1 MSACTST
8 AVETSV
14 LTKMASPPFSVMRC
28 TVCCPPSSC
37 MSAITSF
44 APSRANVRAVALPIP
59 DAPPVTNATLPSTR
73 PAMSRPPVHTDS
85 TATVLVQMLHYVS
98 VYHRPCA
105 SYHVTAISRNAASR
119 YQCQVSD
126 GAQTATDDVRITVLN
141 NHPVAIA
148 GPDRNVK
155 TDQPVR
161 LNGSNSFDPDGDLIA
176 YAWSLQAKPAR
187 SKLTNA
193 AIKDRTLPNPSVV
206 PDIEGVYVFRLVVAD
221 GQEDSPPDFVTL

>member
-1 MSACTST
+1 M
-8 AVETSV
+8 
-14 LTKMASPPFSVMRC
+14 
-28 TVCCPPSSC
+28 
-37 MSAITSF
+37 
-44 APSRANVRAVALPIP
+44 
-59 DAPPVTNATLPSTR
+59 
-73 PAMSRPPVHTDS
+73 HTDS

-206 PDIEGVYVFRLVVAD
+206 PDIEGVYVFHLVVAD
-221 GQEDSPPDFVTL
+221 GQEDSPPDFVTLAAYKQHVPPNADAGDDQHALVGDTVPLDGRASDDPDHDRGDAGVQYDATRP